1 MNYLAHALL
10 SGDDP
15 EILIGNMAADSL
27 KGALPPE
34 LLPAVVR
41 GVHLHRRIDR
51 YTDTSDEFSACM
63 AVFRPSCRRYSHV
76 LVDIVFDHLLCGSW
90 GSYCACAF
98 SAFVQRVYSVLRTN
112 RPKLPSAF
120 IPVADRMCS
129 HDWLTSY
136 RSLKGVAAAYA
147 RIAHRLDLAPEY
159 FTEAIGLIEEQ
170 LDYLTAQFNSL
181 FPRVSEMARLA
192 REAER

>member
-15 EILIGNMAADSL
+15 EVLIGNMAADSL

-34 LLPAVVR
+34 LLPSVLR

-51 YTDTSDEFSACM
+51 YTDTSVEFSACM
-63 AVFRPSCRRYSHV
+63 AVFRPSYGICAHV
-76 LVDIVFDHLLCGSW
+76 LVDIAFDHLLSRSW
-90 GSYCACAF
+90 GSYSAHAF
-98 SAFVQRVYSVLRTN
+98 SAFVHRVYSVLRTN
-112 RPKLPSAF
+112 RAKLPSAF

-136 RSLKGVAAAYA
+136 RSLKGLAAAYA
-147 RIAHRLDLAPEY
+147 RIARRLDLPPGY
-159 FTEAIGLIEEQ
+159 FAEATGLIEER
-170 LDYLTAQFNSL
+170 LDDLTSQFNSL
-181 FPRVSEMARLA
+181 FPRVSEMARLT
-192 REAER
+192 REAEG